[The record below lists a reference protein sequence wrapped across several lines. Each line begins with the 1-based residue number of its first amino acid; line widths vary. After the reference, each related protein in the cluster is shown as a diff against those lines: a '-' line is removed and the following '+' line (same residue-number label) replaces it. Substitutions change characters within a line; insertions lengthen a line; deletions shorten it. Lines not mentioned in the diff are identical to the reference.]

1 MPRAP
6 LAYLIGGGLNTALS
20 FGMYLV
26 LVRFLDYQAAYLFA
40 YIAGIFS
47 SYWIN
52 SVFVFRTPMSL
63 KGMLKFPVVYLF
75 QYVASAVLLWL
86 LVEQLGM
93 NKAIAPLIVT
103 AVLLPLTFLL
113 SRFVLS
119 GPAAGSG
126 K

>member
-26 LVRFLDYQAAYLFA
+26 LIRFLDYQAAYLIA

-63 KGMLKFPVVYLF
+63 RGMLKFPMVYVF
-75 QYVASAVLLWL
+75 QYVASALLLWL
-86 LVEQLGM
+86 LVEQIGM
-93 NKAIAPLIVT
+93 KQTVAPLIVT

-113 SRFVLS
+113 SRFVLGRPS
-119 GPAAGSG
+119 AGSR